1 MPPFRRDSSIG
12 RLPDDLREMLD
23 AWLRDTSITHA
34 QAADKLNEHLAT
46 RGEAS
51 RVSRTAIGRYDQ
63 RMRRVGER
71 LRESRQIADAWIGKL
86 GAASEGRMGPLL
98 NEILRT
104 LAFEISLKL
113 HEGNLSGES
122 LPQLIEQLK
131 KLSATVE
138 SLERTAFEQARRRKE
153 IERRAVENLAN
164 EVEKR
169 ADGSGAVTPEQLRE
183 IVREAYGNE

>member
-1 MPPFRRDSSIG
+1 MPPFRRDGDID
-12 RLPDDLREMLD
+12 RLPDDLRGMLD

-34 QAADKLNEHLAT
+34 QAADKLNEHLAA
-46 RGEAS
+46 RGE
-51 RVSRTAIGRYDQ
+51 TARIGRITVGRYDQ
-63 RMRRVGER
+63 RMRRIGER
-71 LRESRQIADAWIGKL
+71 LRESRQIADAWIDKL

-113 HEGNLSGES
+113 HESNLSGES

-138 SLERTAFEQARRRKE
+138 SLERTAFEQAKQRKE

-183 IVREAYGNE
+183 IVCEAYGNE

>member
-1 MPPFRRDSSIG
+1 
-12 RLPDDLREMLD
+12 
-23 AWLRDTSITHA
+23 
-34 QAADKLNEHLAT
+34 
-46 RGEAS
+46 
-51 RVSRTAIGRYDQ
+51 
-63 RMRRVGER
+63 MRRVGER

-113 HEGNLSGES
+113 HESNLSGES

-153 IERRAVENLAN
+153 IERRAAENLAA

-169 ADGSGAVTPEQLRE
+169 TDGGAVTPEQLRE